1 MSRTRQ
7 ELDNH
12 VTHTSLQRAQC
23 RTSVPG
29 SRASVARS
37 FGSMNCTKVICLLE
51 LAATSQS
58 ELQISVPETVT
69 KVRRL
74 LIESFGLEIWDFGQL
89 G

>member
-1 MSRTRQ
+1 
-7 ELDNH
+7 
-12 VTHTSLQRAQC
+12 
-23 RTSVPG
+23 
-29 SRASVARS
+29 
-37 FGSMNCTKVICLLE
+37 MNCTKVICLLE